1 VGAPGVAA
9 LLTLFGALAV
19 MVHVRARL
27 KVVGQRPIQ
36 PLPLLAQ
43 RAPTLA
49 ALLYIA
55 AVGALL
61 AGALINSG
69 ASG

>member
-1 VGAPGVAA
+1 VAA
-9 LLTLFGALAV
+9 VLALFGSLAV
-19 MVHVRARL
+19 LVHVRARL
-27 KVVGQRPIQ
+27 RGVGQRPIQ
-36 PLPLLAQ
+36 PLGLLAQ

-49 ALLYIA
+49 ALLFLA

-61 AGALINSG
+61 AGALISSG